1 MLFDYWIKGII
12 LGILATAPLGPVSIM
27 VIQRTLNHNRRVGF
41 YSGVGIA
48 LSDTLYA
55 SLAGFGMVLVIG
67 IIRQNELWFR
77 LGGSVVLL
85 ALGVIIFLSHPER
98 IRVRKLKVRTK
109 PMKYLAG
116 TFAIAITNPH
126 VIFYILAIFSGFGIA
141 LTIEQPYMAFFLLL
155 GFFTG
160 DILWWF
166 TITWLMDR
174 YRNKFSLK
182 FLVWFNRLAGAGIVA
197 FVLVFLTITIYQH
210 LSV

>member
-1 MLFDYWIKGII
+1 MLFDYWIKGMI

-85 ALGVIIFLSHPER
+85 VLGVIIFLSHPER
-98 IRVRKLKVRTK
+98 IRVRKLKKRTQ
-109 PMKYLAG
+109 PMKYIAG
-116 TFAIAITNPH
+116 TFAIAISNPH
-126 VIFYILAIFSGFGIA
+126 IIFYILAIFSGFGIA

-155 GFFTG
+155 GFLTG
-160 DILWWF
+160 DILWWYGV
-166 TITWLMDR
+166 TWLMDR
-174 YRNKFSLK
+174 YRHKFSLK

-197 FVLVFLTITIYQH
+197 FVLVFVTITIFKEV
-210 LSV
+210 LV